1 MNNDGLPIHQQ
12 WQHLIRRRGCK
23 QASPH
28 RPFLSQPTHIQSLQ
42 PSQGHYHHSDMY
54 WGWGMENTDVVHW
67 NKVCVVSG
75 IFLHTDINN
84 LDILLLSNTKGIK
97 SIPLPN
103 FCTGKGRL

>member
-1 MNNDGLPIHQQ
+1 
-12 WQHLIRRRGCK
+12 
-23 QASPH
+23 
-28 RPFLSQPTHIQSLQ
+28 
-42 PSQGHYHHSDMY
+42 
-54 WGWGMENTDVVHW
+54 MENTDVFHR
-67 NKVCVVSG
+67 NTVCVVSD